1 MLFFSFQ
8 RSMGIASCGE
18 RGNSSKCCTKTRIT
32 GSGKISATSW
42 SLARKR
48 LTILAMAFFKAV
60 ALITLGSTAEG
71 TSAAGGKASTVNSST
86 ELPFQRAAAT
96 RSGANSMAKC
106 GCGMASS
113 HRASRLNKPPWR
125 GSWRSVA
132 MLLNE
137 GHLVD
142 FFQRRD
148 ARADFRQAALAQ
160 RDHAFLAGDAL
171 DLRGG
176 PAIHNHFADA
186 VGKVQELADG
196 RAAVKSSAGTFQA
209 ASAFNQRDSR
219 PHPGIEAAF
228 GQFLRRIFL
237 GSFAVGADHAHQ
249 ALGHDAIERG
259 NKVIWLDAHI
269 DEAAD
274 DVGNVVSVH
283 GGENQVAGERG
294 LDGDLRGFLVAN
306 FANHDLVGVVAQNVA
321 QAAREG
327 QSLFLING
335 NLRDAAK
342 HVLDRIFDGDDFV
355 FVGLDF
361 VHGGVQGGCL
371 AGAGWSGNQHHAV
384 GLANIAA
391 EAARFFRRKAHDVQI
406 EALKFFRSEERR
418 VGKECRSRWSP
429 YH

>member
-8 RSMGIASCGE
+8 RSMGIAGCGE

-32 GSGKISATSW
+32 GSVKISGTSW

-48 LTILAMAFFKAV
+48 LTILAMAFFKAL

-71 TSAAGGKASTVNSST
+71 TSAAGGRVSTVNSST

-113 HRASRLNKPPWR
+113 HRASRLNKPPSR

-148 ARADFRQAALAQ
+148 AGADFRQAALAQ

-186 VGKVQELADG
+186 VGKVQEFADG

-209 ASAFNQRDSR
+209 TSAFNQGDSR
-219 PHPGIEAAF
+219 PHRAIEAGF

-237 GSFAVGADHAHQ
+237 GFFAVGADH
-249 ALGHDAIERG
+249 
-259 NKVIWLDAHI
+259 
-269 DEAAD
+269 
-274 DVGNVVSVH
+274 
-283 GGENQVAGERG
+283 
-294 LDGDLRGFLVAN
+294 
-306 FANHDLVGVVAQNVA
+306 
-321 QAAREG
+321 
-327 QSLFLING
+327 G
-335 NLRDAAK
+335 NLATALEAIDAVK
-342 HVLDRIFDGDDFV
+342 QV
-355 FVGLDF
+355 
-361 VHGGVQGGCL
+361 
-371 AGAGWSGNQHHAV
+371 
-384 GLANIAA
+384 
-391 EAARFFRRKAHDVQI
+391 
-406 EALKFFRSEERR
+406 
-418 VGKECRSRWSP
+418 
-429 YH
+429 